1 MSYVWGADLED
12 NRNFVFYVSDSQD
25 LAKENFKPRYVE
37 GDELGEEWDEPI
49 KRYWRERDHVQ
60 EMKRVNEELVKV
72 GWAPLEWLEKQES
85 EGRGRLDTEDE
96 NAEFEEEERVGILKK
111 SPGDRRRKSSGGS
124 RNVRFS
130 DEGRELDTEDEDAEF
145 EEDAEY
151 EEEPVGIL
159 KKPPGEP
166 GAGAGAAS
174 RRDSGGSK
182 NVRFVEGC

>member
-1 MSYVWGADLED
+1 
-12 NRNFVFYVSDSQD
+12 VFYVSDSQD

-49 KRYWRERDHVQ
+49 RRYWRERDHVQ
-60 EMKRVNEELVKV
+60 EMKRVNEELVKM

-85 EGRGRLDTEDE
+85 EGRGGLDTEDE

-111 SPGDRRRKSSGGS
+111 SPGERRRKSSGGRRRDSGGS

-159 KKPPGEP
+159 KKSPGEP
-166 GAGAGAAS
+166 GAGAGAGAAS